1 MAMIVDKETCVGCG
15 ACVAACP
22 VGAISL
28 EDKACIDAD
37 SCIGC
42 GACVNACP
50 VGAISAEGAVAKKE
64 VENNHGTDLW
74 VVTELENGEPVGV
87 TYELIGVASDLAAKA
102 GEKCCAVLV
111 AAEAGDVPQKLIA
124 AGADKVYVIADAKF
138 ADYNTDLYTDA
149 ICQLI
154 DAYKPSALLIGATAD
169 GRDLAPRIAAR
180 KMTGLCA
187 DCTELDI
194 DVDNQV
200 VEWTRPA
207 LGGNILATILCKET
221 RPQMGTVRPKV
232 FKAKPM
238 DATRTGEVINFT
250 CENLVTSP
258 VELLKKEA
266 VGGTSSI
273 KIEDAEV
280 ICSGGRGM
288 GSADNFKILEEMAA
302 LFENGTVAGS
312 RAVVDEGWIGHS
324 CQVGQSGKTV
334 TPKIYF
340 ACGISGAIQHLA
352 GMQTSDI
359 IVAINKDPDAPIF
372 EVADFGIV
380 GDLYKVI
387 PEIIKEWDNAEELHD
402 HAMAK

>member
-15 ACVAACP
+15 ACVAVCP

-64 VENNHGTDLW
+64 VENNQGTDLW

-124 AGADKVYVIADAKF
+124 AGADKVYVIADARF

-149 ICQLI
+149 ICQLV

-352 GMQTSDI
+352 GMTGSDMVI
-359 IVAINKDPDAPIF
+359 AINKDANAPIF
-372 EVADFGIV
+372 KTAQYGIV
-380 GDLYKVI
+380 GDVNVILPKLIAKIKAYK
-387 PEIIKEWDNAEELHD
+387 EN
-402 HAMAK
+402 

>member
-28 EDKACIDAD
+28 EDKAHIDAD

-124 AGADKVYVIADAKF
+124 AGADKVYVIADARF

-149 ICQLI
+149 ICQLV

-238 DATRTGEVINFT
+238 DATRTGEIINFT

-352 GMQTSDI
+352 GMTGSDMVI
-359 IVAINKDPDAPIF
+359 AINKDANAPIF
-372 EVADFGIV
+372 KTAQYGIV
-380 GDLYKVI
+380 GDVNVILPKLIAKIKAYK
-387 PEIIKEWDNAEELHD
+387 EN
-402 HAMAK
+402 

>member
-15 ACVAACP
+15 ACVAICP

-28 EDKACIDAD
+28 EDKAHIDAD
-37 SCIGC
+37 ACIGC
-42 GACVNACP
+42 GACVNGCP
-50 VGAISAEGAVAKKE
+50 VGAIAPEGAVAKKE

-352 GMQTSDI
+352 GMTGSDMVI
-359 IVAINKDPDAPIF
+359 AINKDANAPIF
-372 EVADFGIV
+372 KTAQYGIV
-380 GDLYKVI
+380 GDVNVILPKLIAKIKAYK
-387 PEIIKEWDNAEELHD
+387 EN
-402 HAMAK
+402 

>member
-50 VGAISAEGAVAKKE
+50 VGAIAPEGAVAKKE

-124 AGADKVYVIADAKF
+124 AGADKVYVIADARF

-352 GMQTSDI
+352 GMTGSDTVI
-359 IVAINKDPDAPIF
+359 AINKDANAPIF
-372 EVADFGIV
+372 KTAQYGIV
-380 GDLYKVI
+380 GDVNVILPKLIAKIKAYK
-387 PEIIKEWDNAEELHD
+387 EN
-402 HAMAK
+402 

>member
-15 ACVAACP
+15 ACVAVCP

-50 VGAISAEGAVAKKE
+50 VGAIAPEGAVAKKE

-238 DATRTGEVINFT
+238 DATCTGEVINFT

-352 GMQTSDI
+352 GMTGSDTVI
-359 IVAINKDPDAPIF
+359 AINKDANAPIF
-372 EVADFGIV
+372 NTAQYGIV
-380 GDLYKVI
+380 GDVNVILPKLIAKIKAYK
-387 PEIIKEWDNAEELHD
+387 EN
-402 HAMAK
+402 

>member
-64 VENNHGTDLW
+64 VENNQGTDLW

-124 AGADKVYVIADAKF
+124 AGADKVYVIADARF

-352 GMQTSDI
+352 GMTGSDMVI
-359 IVAINKDPDAPIF
+359 AINKDANAPIF
-372 EVADFGIV
+372 KTAQYGIV
-380 GDLYKVI
+380 GDVNVILPKLIAKIKAYK
-387 PEIIKEWDNAEELHD
+387 EN
-402 HAMAK
+402 

>member
-15 ACVAACP
+15 ACVAICP

-352 GMQTSDI
+352 GMTGSDMVI
-359 IVAINKDPDAPIF
+359 AINKDANAPIF
-372 EVADFGIV
+372 NTAQYGIV
-380 GDLYKVI
+380 GDVNVILPKLIAKIKAYK
-387 PEIIKEWDNAEELHD
+387 EN
-402 HAMAK
+402 

>member
-15 ACVAACP
+15 ACVAICP

-28 EDKACIDAD
+28 EDKAHIDPD
-37 SCIGC
+37 CCIGC
-42 GACVNACP
+42 GACVNECP
-50 VGAISAEGAVAKKE
+50 VGAISPESTVEKKE
-64 VENNHGTDLW
+64 VENNEGSDLW
-74 VVTELENGEPVGV
+74 VITELENGEPVGV

-102 GEKCCAVLV
+102 GEHCCAVLV
-111 AAEAGDVPQKLIA
+111 TSEAGEIPQKLIA

-149 ICQLI
+149 VCQLV
-154 DAYKPSALLIGATAD
+154 DACKPSALLIGATAD

-187 DCTELDI
+187 DCTALDI
-194 DVDNQV
+194 DTENKV

-207 LGGNILATILCKET
+207 LGGNILATILCKEN

-250 CENLVTSP
+250 CANLVESP
-258 VELLKKEA
+258 VKLLKKETIA
-266 VGGTSSI
+266 GTSSI

-288 GSADNFKILEEMAA
+288 GSVDNFKVLEELAA
-302 LFENGTVAGS
+302 LFENGSVAGS

-352 GMQTSDI
+352 GMTGSDMVI
-359 IVAINKDPDAPIF
+359 AINKDANAPIF
-372 EVADFGIV
+372 NIAQYGIV
-380 GDLYKVI
+380 GDANVIIPKLIAKIKAYK
-387 PEIIKEWDNAEELHD
+387 EN
-402 HAMAK
+402 

>member
-1 MAMIVDKETCVGCG
+1 M
-15 ACVAACP
+15 
-22 VGAISL
+22 
-28 EDKACIDAD
+28 
-37 SCIGC
+37 
-42 GACVNACP
+42 
-50 VGAISAEGAVAKKE
+50 AKKE

-87 TYELIGVASDLAAKA
+87 TYELIGVASDLATKA

-149 ICQLI
+149 ICQLV

-352 GMQTSDI
+352 GMTGSDMVI
-359 IVAINKDPDAPIF
+359 AINKDANAPIF
-372 EVADFGIV
+372 KTAQYGIV
-380 GDLYKVI
+380 GDVNVILPKLIAKIKAYK
-387 PEIIKEWDNAEELHD
+387 EN
-402 HAMAK
+402 

>member
-352 GMQTSDI
+352 GMTGSDTVI
-359 IVAINKDPDAPIF
+359 AINKDANAPIF
-372 EVADFGIV
+372 NTAQYGIV
-380 GDLYKVI
+380 GDVNVILPKLIAKIKAYK
-387 PEIIKEWDNAEELHD
+387 EN
-402 HAMAK
+402 

>member
-15 ACVAACP
+15 ACVAICP

-28 EDKACIDAD
+28 EDKAHIDAD
-37 SCIGC
+37 ACIGC
-42 GACVNACP
+42 GACVNGCP
-50 VGAISAEGAVAKKE
+50 VGAIAPEGAVAKKE

-194 DVDNQV
+194 DTENQV

-352 GMQTSDI
+352 GMTGSDTVI
-359 IVAINKDPDAPIF
+359 AINKDANAPIF
-372 EVADFGIV
+372 NTAQYGIV
-380 GDLYKVI
+380 GDVNVILPKLIAKIKAYK
-387 PEIIKEWDNAEELHD
+387 EN
-402 HAMAK
+402 

>member
-149 ICQLI
+149 ICQLV

-352 GMQTSDI
+352 GMTGSDTVI
-359 IVAINKDPDAPIF
+359 AINKDANAPIF
-372 EVADFGIV
+372 KTAQYGIV
-380 GDLYKVI
+380 GDVNVILPKLIAKIKAYK
-387 PEIIKEWDNAEELHD
+387 EN
-402 HAMAK
+402 

>member
-15 ACVAACP
+15 ACVAVCP

-28 EDKACIDAD
+28 EDKAHIDAD
-37 SCIGC
+37 ACIGC

-124 AGADKVYVIADAKF
+124 AGADKVYVIADARF

-352 GMQTSDI
+352 GMTGSDTVI
-359 IVAINKDPDAPIF
+359 AINKDANAPIF
-372 EVADFGIV
+372 NTAQYGIV
-380 GDLYKVI
+380 GDVNVILPKLIAKIKAYK
-387 PEIIKEWDNAEELHD
+387 EN
-402 HAMAK
+402 

>member
-194 DVDNQV
+194 DTENQV

-352 GMQTSDI
+352 GMTGSDMVI
-359 IVAINKDPDAPIF
+359 AINKDANAPIF
-372 EVADFGIV
+372 KTAQYGIV
-380 GDLYKVI
+380 GDVNVILPKLIAKIKAYK
-387 PEIIKEWDNAEELHD
+387 EN
-402 HAMAK
+402 

>member
-15 ACVAACP
+15 ACVAVCP

-288 GSADNFKILEEMAA
+288 GSADNFKVLEEMAA

-352 GMQTSDI
+352 GMTGSDTVI
-359 IVAINKDPDAPIF
+359 AINKDANAPIF
-372 EVADFGIV
+372 NTAQYGIV
-380 GDLYKVI
+380 GDVNVILPKLIAKIKAYK
-387 PEIIKEWDNAEELHD
+387 EN
-402 HAMAK
+402 

>member
-1 MAMIVDKETCVGCG
+1 MAMIVDKETCIGCG
-15 ACVAACP
+15 ACAAVCP
-22 VGAISL
+22 VGAINV
-28 EDKACIDAD
+28 EDKAVIDAD
-37 SCIGC
+37 TCISC

-50 VGAISAEGAVAKKE
+50 VGAISPEGAVAKKE

-74 VVTELENGEPVGV
+74 VITELENGEPVGV
-87 TYELIGVASDLAAKA
+87 SYELIGVASDLAAKA
-102 GEKCCAVLV
+102 NEHCCAVLV
-111 AAEAGDVPQKLIA
+111 AAEAGDIPQKLIA
-124 AGADKVYVIADAKF
+124 AGADKVYVIADPKF
-138 ADYNTDLYTDA
+138 AEYNTDLYTDA
-149 ICQLI
+149 ICQLV

-187 DCTELDI
+187 DCTQLDI
-194 DVDNQV
+194 DVENQV

-238 DATRTGEVINFT
+238 DATRTGEVINF
-250 CENLVTSP
+250 ELASIATSP
-258 VELLKKEA
+258 IELLKKES
-266 VGGTSSI
+266 VVSSTHM

-288 GSADNFKILEEMAA
+288 GGADKFQVLEELAA

-312 RAVVDEGWIGHS
+312 RAAVDEGWVGHS
-324 CQVGQSGKTV
+324 SQVGQSGKTV

-352 GMQTSDI
+352 GMTGSDI
-359 IVAINKDPDAPIF
+359 VIAINKDENAPIF
-372 EVADFGIV
+372 KAAQYGIV
-380 GDLYKVI
+380 GDANVILPKLIAKIKAYK
-387 PEIIKEWDNAEELHD
+387 EN
-402 HAMAK
+402 

>member
-149 ICQLI
+149 ICQLV

-194 DVDNQV
+194 DTENQV

-352 GMQTSDI
+352 GMTGSDMVI
-359 IVAINKDPDAPIF
+359 AINKDANAPIF
-372 EVADFGIV
+372 KTAQYGIV
-380 GDLYKVI
+380 GDVNVILPKLIAKIKAYK
-387 PEIIKEWDNAEELHD
+387 EN
-402 HAMAK
+402 

>member
-15 ACVAACP
+15 ACVAICP

-28 EDKACIDAD
+28 EDKAHIDAD
-37 SCIGC
+37 ACIGC
-42 GACVNACP
+42 GACVNGCP
-50 VGAISAEGAVAKKE
+50 VGAIAPEGAVAKKE

-124 AGADKVYVIADAKF
+124 AGADKVYVIADARF

-149 ICQLI
+149 ICQLV

-352 GMQTSDI
+352 GMTGSDMVI
-359 IVAINKDPDAPIF
+359 AINKDANAPIF
-372 EVADFGIV
+372 KTAQYGIV
-380 GDLYKVI
+380 GDVNVILPKLIAKIKAYK
-387 PEIIKEWDNAEELHD
+387 EN
-402 HAMAK
+402 

>member
-124 AGADKVYVIADAKF
+124 AGADKVYVIADARF

-352 GMQTSDI
+352 GMTGSDMVI
-359 IVAINKDPDAPIF
+359 AINKDANAPIF
-372 EVADFGIV
+372 KTAQYGIV
-380 GDLYKVI
+380 GDVNVILPKLIAKIKAYK
-387 PEIIKEWDNAEELHD
+387 EN
-402 HAMAK
+402 

>member
-15 ACVAACP
+15 ACVAICP

-28 EDKACIDAD
+28 EDKAHIDPD
-37 SCIGC
+37 CCIGC
-42 GACVNACP
+42 GACVNECP
-50 VGAISAEGAVAKKE
+50 VGAISPESTVEKKE
-64 VENNHGTDLW
+64 VENNEGSDLW
-74 VVTELENGEPVGV
+74 VITELENGEPVGV

-102 GEKCCAVLV
+102 DEHCCAVLITS
-111 AAEAGDVPQKLIA
+111 EAGDVPQKLIA

-149 ICQLI
+149 ICQLV

-187 DCTELDI
+187 DCTALDI
-194 DVDNQV
+194 DTENKV

-250 CENLVTSP
+250 SANLVESP
-258 VELLKKEA
+258 VKLLKKETIA
-266 VGGTSSI
+266 GTSTI

-288 GSADNFKILEEMAA
+288 GSVDNFKVLEELAA
-302 LFENGTVAGS
+302 LFENGSVAGS

-352 GMQTSDI
+352 GMTGSDMVI
-359 IVAINKDPDAPIF
+359 AINKDANAPIF
-372 EVADFGIV
+372 NIAQYGIV
-380 GDLYKVI
+380 GDANVIIPKLIAKIKAYK
-387 PEIIKEWDNAEELHD
+387 EN
-402 HAMAK
+402 

>member
-238 DATRTGEVINFT
+238 DATRAGEVINFT

-352 GMQTSDI
+352 GMTGSDTVI
-359 IVAINKDPDAPIF
+359 AINKDANAPIF
-372 EVADFGIV
+372 NTAQYGIV
-380 GDLYKVI
+380 GDVNVILPKLIAKIKAYK
-387 PEIIKEWDNAEELHD
+387 EN
-402 HAMAK
+402 

>member
-15 ACVAACP
+15 ACVAVCP

-124 AGADKVYVIADAKF
+124 AGADKVYVIADDRF

-149 ICQLI
+149 ICQLV

-352 GMQTSDI
+352 GMTGSDTVI
-359 IVAINKDPDAPIF
+359 AINKDANAPIF
-372 EVADFGIV
+372 NTAQYGIV
-380 GDLYKVI
+380 GDVNVILPKLIAKIKAYK
-387 PEIIKEWDNAEELHD
+387 EN
-402 HAMAK
+402 

>member
-15 ACVAACP
+15 ACVAVCP

-124 AGADKVYVIADAKF
+124 AGADKVYVIADARF

-194 DVDNQV
+194 DTENQV

-352 GMQTSDI
+352 GMTGSDMVI
-359 IVAINKDPDAPIF
+359 AINKDANAPIF
-372 EVADFGIV
+372 KTAQYGIV
-380 GDLYKVI
+380 GDVNVILPKLIAKIKAYK
-387 PEIIKEWDNAEELHD
+387 EN
-402 HAMAK
+402 

>member
-111 AAEAGDVPQKLIA
+111 AAEAGDVPQKLIS

-149 ICQLI
+149 ICQLV

-352 GMQTSDI
+352 GMTGSDMVI
-359 IVAINKDPDAPIF
+359 AINKDANAPIF
-372 EVADFGIV
+372 KTAQYGIV
-380 GDLYKVI
+380 GDVNVILPKLIAKIKAYK
-387 PEIIKEWDNAEELHD
+387 EN
-402 HAMAK
+402 

>member
-28 EDKACIDAD
+28 KDKACIDAD
-37 SCIGC
+37 ACIGC
-42 GACVNACP
+42 GACVNGCP
-50 VGAISAEGAVAKKE
+50 VGAIAPEGAVAKKE

-352 GMQTSDI
+352 GMTGSDTVI
-359 IVAINKDPDAPIF
+359 AINKDANAPIF
-372 EVADFGIV
+372 NTAQYGIV
-380 GDLYKVI
+380 GDVNVILPKLIAKIKAYK
-387 PEIIKEWDNAEELHD
+387 EN
-402 HAMAK
+402 

>member
-15 ACVAACP
+15 ACVAVCP

-352 GMQTSDI
+352 GMTGSDTVI
-359 IVAINKDPDAPIF
+359 AINKDANAPIF
-372 EVADFGIV
+372 NTAQYGIV
-380 GDLYKVI
+380 GDVNIILPKLIAKIKAYK
-387 PEIIKEWDNAEELHD
+387 EN
-402 HAMAK
+402 

>member
-15 ACVAACP
+15 ACVAICP

-28 EDKACIDAD
+28 EDKAHIDAD
-37 SCIGC
+37 ACIGC
-42 GACVNACP
+42 GACVNGCP
-50 VGAISAEGAVAKKE
+50 VGAIAPEGAVAKKE

-154 DAYKPSALLIGATAD
+154 DAYKPSAHLIGATAD
-169 GRDLAPRIAAR
+169 GRDIAPRIAAR

-352 GMQTSDI
+352 GMTGSDMVI
-359 IVAINKDPDAPIF
+359 AINKDANAPIF
-372 EVADFGIV
+372 KTAQYGIV
-380 GDLYKVI
+380 GDVNVILPKLIAKIKAYK
-387 PEIIKEWDNAEELHD
+387 EN
-402 HAMAK
+402 

>member
-15 ACVAACP
+15 ACVAVCP

-74 VVTELENGEPVGV
+74 VVSELENGEPVGV

-124 AGADKVYVIADAKF
+124 AGADKVYVIADDRF

-149 ICQLI
+149 ICQLV

-352 GMQTSDI
+352 GMTGSDMVI
-359 IVAINKDPDAPIF
+359 AINKDANAPIF
-372 EVADFGIV
+372 KTAQYGIV
-380 GDLYKVI
+380 GDVNVILPKLIAKIKAYK
-387 PEIIKEWDNAEELHD
+387 EN
-402 HAMAK
+402 

>member
-28 EDKACIDAD
+28 EDKAHIDAD

-87 TYELIGVASDLAAKA
+87 TYELIGVASDLATKA

-149 ICQLI
+149 ICQLV

-352 GMQTSDI
+352 GMTGSDMVI
-359 IVAINKDPDAPIF
+359 AINKDANAPIF
-372 EVADFGIV
+372 KTAQYGIV
-380 GDLYKVI
+380 GDVNVILPKLIAKIKAYK
-387 PEIIKEWDNAEELHD
+387 EN
-402 HAMAK
+402 